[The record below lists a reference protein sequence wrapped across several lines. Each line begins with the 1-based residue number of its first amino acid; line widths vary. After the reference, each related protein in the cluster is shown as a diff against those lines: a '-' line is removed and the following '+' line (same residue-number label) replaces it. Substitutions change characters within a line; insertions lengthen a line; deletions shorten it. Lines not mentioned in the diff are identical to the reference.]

1 MNATTSWDIVIVG
14 SGPAGEAAAMRA
26 AKSGMRVAMVE
37 EQAQVGGNC
46 THTATIPSKALRHQ
60 VRQLVRQHRNPMLR
74 GLNPNAAA
82 GWPDLVERMKIG
94 RASCRER

>member
-1 MNATTSWDIVIVG
+1 LEFRRVLFRS
-14 SGPAGEAAAMRA
+14 GEAAAMRA

-82 GWPDLVERMKIG
+82 GWPDLVERMSEVVG
-94 RASCRER
+94 QQSQVRTGF